1 MSTANRSRAGQL
13 PTPRGEPAASP
24 RLYQAMAM
32 LAMPMDEL
40 EARLQEELA
49 ANPLLE
55 VEDPGEDYDEEDEEE
70 EDEEDD
76 DLDDEGLD
84 WEDAYFDDSGLPAE
98 PDAAEPWERERPS
111 VAVTRGLHDYMEDQ
125 LGVLRLGDKQM
136 AIAQEI
142 VGNIDDDGF
151 LACPAS
157 VVADGAD
164 MLFEPEREAA
174 TARAKT
180 ARSGLDA
187 ATEADRLAVALA
199 EQACEEVEEALA
211 VVQSLDP
218 AGVGARNLSEC
229 LALQLRRLG
238 EGSAL
243 ACRIVERCFDA
254 FAALQWTA
262 IAARLDVSPEE
273 VEEAARQIGALDPK
287 PGRQHDAETER
298 YVVPDLVVEAVGG
311 EYRVFANDAWL
322 PRLRLARSY
331 VEAAE
336 QGRLTGE
343 TKQFV
348 AKRMEAASW
357 FLQAVEQR
365 RRTIVDL
372 TKFIVEH
379 QRGFFDRGVRHL
391 APLTMREAADAIGVA
406 ESTVS
411 RAANGKY
418 IQSPAGVH
426 PLRYFF
432 SGGFTTIS
440 GEAVSVRAVEAR
452 IAKLVEDEDPRRPL
466 TDDAIMTLLK
476 SEGIKIAR
484 RTVGKYRDA
493 LGIPN
498 ARMRESPLDGIRS

>member
-1 MSTANRSRAGQL
+1 
-13 PTPRGEPAASP
+13 
-24 RLYQAMAM
+24 MAM

-40 EARLQEELA
+40 DARVREELE

-55 VEDPGEDYDEEDEEE
+55 IEDPGEDYEDEEEDEEE
-70 EDEEDD
+70 EED
-76 DLDDEGLD
+76 LEDEGLD
-84 WEDAYFDDSGLPAE
+84 WEHAYFDESDSPAE
-98 PDAAEPWERERPS
+98 RDGMEVLEHRPAS
-111 VAVTRGLHDYMEDQ
+111 VAVTRGLHDHLEDQ
-125 LGVLRLGDKQM
+125 IGLLRLDEKQL

-151 LACPAS
+151 LACSVS

-164 MLFEPEREAA
+164 VLFEPERAAA
-174 TARAKT
+174 TQRAT
-180 ARSGLDA
+180 TSGDGLGA
-187 ATEADRLAVALA
+187 AAAAERLAVALA
-199 EQACEEVEEALA
+199 EQACMEVEAVLA

-218 AGVGARNLSEC
+218 AGVGARDLPEC
-229 LALQLRRLG
+229 LALQLRRMG
-238 EGSAL
+238 EAGAL

-254 FAALQWTA
+254 LAGRRWAA
-262 IAARLDVSPEE
+262 IAERLDVPQAE
-273 VEEAARQIGALDPK
+273 VEEAAREIAKLDPK

-298 YVVPDLVVEAVGG
+298 YVVPDLVVEHGSG
-311 EYRVFANDAWL
+311 EYRVFANDTAL

-331 VEAAE
+331 VEAAA

-348 AKRMEAASW
+348 NQRMEAASW

-372 TKFIVEH
+372 MKFIVEH
-379 QRGFFDRGVRHL
+379 QRAFFDKGVRHL
-391 APLTMREAADAIGVA
+391 APLTMREAAEAIGVA

-411 RAANGKY
+411 RAANAKY
-418 IQSPAGVH
+418 VQSPAGVH
-426 PLRYFF
+426 PLRFFF

-484 RTVGKYRDA
+484 RTVAKYRDA
-493 LGIPN
+493 LGIAN
-498 ARMRESPLDGIRS
+498 AKARESP

>member
-1 MSTANRSRAGQL
+1 MSMPPRSRAGQV
-13 PTPRGEPAASP
+13 PAPRGEPALSP
-24 RLYQAMAM
+24 RLYEAMAM

-40 EARLQEELA
+40 ETRLQEELA

-55 VEDPGEDYDEEDEEE
+55 IEDPGEDYDEEEE
-70 EDEEDD
+70 ED
-76 DLDDEGLD
+76 DLEDDEGLD
-84 WEDAYFDDSGLPAE
+84 WEDAYFDDYDSPAE
-98 PDAAEPWERERPS
+98 PDVAGPMERRPPS
-111 VAVTRGLHDYMEDQ
+111 VAVMRGLHDCLEDQ
-125 LGVLRLGDKQM
+125 LGLLRLDDKQM

-151 LACPAS
+151 LGCSAS
-157 VVADGAD
+157 VVAEGAD

-174 TARAKT
+174 AARAET
-180 ARSGLDA
+180 AESGLDP

-199 EQACEEVEEALA
+199 EQACDEVEEALA

-218 AGVGARNLSEC
+218 AGVGARDLPEC
-229 LALQLRRLG
+229 LLLQLRRLG
-238 EGSAL
+238 EGATL
-243 ACRIVERCFDA
+243 ACRIVQQCFDA
-254 FAALQWTA
+254 FAGLQWTE
-262 IAARLDVSPEE
+262 IAARLEAPVEE
-273 VEEAARQIGALDPK
+273 VEEAARRIAKLDPK

-298 YVVPDLVVEAVGG
+298 YVVPDLIVEAASG
-311 EYRVFANDAWL
+311 EYRVFANDAGL

-372 TKFIVEH
+372 MKFIVDH
-379 QRGFFDRGVRHL
+379 QRTFFDRGVRHL

-418 IQSPAGVH
+418 VQSPAGVH

-432 SGGFTTIS
+432 SGGFVTIS

-493 LGIPN
+493 LGISN
-498 ARMRESPLDGIRS
+498 ARTREGPQGGIRS